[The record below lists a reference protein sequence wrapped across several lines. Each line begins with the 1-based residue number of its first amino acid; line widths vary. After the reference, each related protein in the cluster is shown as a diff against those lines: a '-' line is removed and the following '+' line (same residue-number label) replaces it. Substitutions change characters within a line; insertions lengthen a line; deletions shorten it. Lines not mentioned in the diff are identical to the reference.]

1 MTLTLGLNFGT
12 HDAAAAI
19 VHNGTVAAAVEEER
33 LNRIKNT
40 KVFPERAIQACLD
53 LVGARAD
60 DLDQVALFVDPK
72 LHLLLAPSN
81 LRHGTPASIGSLLSD
96 LDKYRKRRRLPATI
110 RSSGLLPKNLPLI
123 PVPHHRA
130 HAASAYHV
138 SPFEDALVVTLDGR
152 GEYETAVIFEGIDG
166 QLIRRH
172 HITYPHSFGYLY
184 SALTRYLGFRPQSD
198 EYKVM
203 GLAAYG
209 SDTYTERLAQLA
221 KFDADTG
228 RLRLDLRY
236 FDHHRRPSR
245 NRTLCSPALTEL
257 LGPSRNPGD
266 EITDRHRDI
275 AHALQS
281 LHERLVGAYIAHAQ
295 RLMPRRTLCLAGGVA
310 LNCVANAAIINSGRF
325 DQVFIQP
332 AAGDAGTSIG
342 AALIAGASKERLP
355 LHNAFLGPAFG
366 IDAIEKALSSLP
378 AGRYEVRRTT
388 DPHQEAARLLHAEQV
403 IGWFQGRMEFGPR
416 ALGAR
421 SILASP
427 RSPETAVRIN
437 AMIKQ
442 REAFRPFAPAVL
454 AECADEYFDLSP
466 AGALVYPYMLATA
479 PVRPERRNEIPAVV
493 HMDGSARV
501 QTIGQETNPHLW
513 RLVRE
518 FKRLSG
524 LPVVLNTSFNGADEP
539 IVCTP
544 QDAVRTF
551 SRCGL
556 DALVIGPFV
565 VRQRLKEAIELP
577 CS

>member
-40 KVFPERAIQACLD
+40 KVFPERAIQVCLD
-53 LVGARAD
+53 LVGASAD

-123 PVPHHRA
+123 PVPHHQA

-138 SPFEDALVVTLDGR
+138 SPFDDALVVTLDGR
-152 GEYETAVIFEGIDG
+152 GEYETAVIFDGIDG

-172 HITYPHSFGYLY
+172 HTSYPHSFGYLY

-209 SDTYTERLAQLA
+209 SGTYIERLARLA
-221 KFDADTG
+221 HFDTDTG

-245 NRTLCSPALTEL
+245 NRTLYGPALVEL
-257 LGPSRNPGD
+257 LGPPRNPGD
-266 EITDRHRDI
+266 EITERHRDI
-275 AHALQS
+275 AYALQY
-281 LHERLVGAYIAHAQ
+281 LHERLVGTYLAHAQ
-295 RLMPRRTLCLAGGVA
+295 RLVPRRTLCLAGGVA
-310 LNCVANAAIINSGRF
+310 LNCVANSAVINSGRF

-342 AALIAGASKERLP
+342 AALIAGASKERRP
-355 LHNAFLGPAFG
+355 LHDAFLGPEFSTS
-366 IDAIEKALSSLP
+366 AIENALNGLP
-378 AGRYEVRRTT
+378 GGRYDVRPTN
-388 DPHQEAARLLHAEQV
+388 DPHRDAAGLLHAEQV

-427 RSPETAVRIN
+427 RAAETAVRIN

-454 AECADEYFDLSP
+454 AEYADEYFDLAQ

-479 PVRPERRNEIPAVV
+479 PVHPHRRREIPAIV
-493 HMDGSARV
+493 HTDGSARV
-501 QTIGQETNPHLW
+501 QTVGQATNAVLW
-513 RLVRE
+513 GLIRE
-518 FKRLSG
+518 YHRLSG
-524 LPVVLNTSFNGADEP
+524 VPVLLNTSFNGADEP

-544 QDAVRTF
+544 DDAVSTF
-551 SRCGL
+551 TRCEL
-556 DALVIGPFV
+556 DALVIGSYV
-565 VRQRLKEAIELP
+565 VQRG
-577 CS
+577 SNQS

>member
-19 VHNGTVAAAVEEER
+19 VHDGTVAAAVEEER

-40 KVFPERAIQACLD
+40 KAFPGRAIRACLD

-81 LRHGTPASIGSLLSD
+81 LRHGTAASIGSLLSD
-96 LDKYRKRRRLPATI
+96 LDKYRKRRRLPAAI
-110 RSSGLLPKNLPLI
+110 RDSGLLPKNLPLI

-138 SPFEDALVVTLDGR
+138 SPFDDALVVTLDGR
-152 GEYETAVIFEGIDG
+152 GEYETAVVFDG
-166 QLIRRH
+166 QDGKLARRH

-209 SDTYTERLAQLA
+209 GDTYGERLARLA
-221 KFDADTG
+221 RFDAATG

-245 NRTLCSPALTEL
+245 SRTLYSPALVEL
-257 LGPSRNPGD
+257 LGPPRDPGD

-275 AHALQS
+275 AHALQH
-281 LHERLVGAYIAHAQ
+281 LHEQLTGAYLAHAQ
-295 RLMPRRTLCLAGGVA
+295 RLVPRRTLCLAGGVA
-310 LNCVANAAIINSGRF
+310 LNCVANAAVVSSGRF
-325 DQVFIQP
+325 DRVFVQP

-342 AALIAGASKERLP
+342 AALVADASTARQP
-355 LHNAFLGPAFG
+355 FRNAFLGPEFTTSAV
-366 IDAIEKALSSLP
+366 EKALSSLP
-378 AGRYEVRRTT
+378 AGRYEVRHTA
-388 DPHQEAARLLHAEQV
+388 DPQREAARLLHGEQV

-427 RSPETAVRIN
+427 RSAETAVRIN

-454 AECADEYFDLSP
+454 AEHADEYFELSP

-479 PVRPERRNEIPAVV
+479 PVRPHRREDIPAIV
-493 HMDGSARV
+493 HADGSARV
-501 QTIGQETNPHLW
+501 QTVARAANPALW
-513 RLVRE
+513 GVIRE
-518 FKRLSG
+518 YHRLSG
-524 LPVVLNTSFNGADEP
+524 VPVLLNTSFNGADEP

-544 QDAVRTF
+544 QDAVDTF
-551 SRCGL
+551 VRCGL
-556 DALVIGPFV
+556 DGLVIGSSV
-565 VRQRLKEAIELP
+565 VTVRDLR
-577 CS
+577 SV

>member
-40 KVFPERAIQACLD
+40 KVFPERAIQVCLD
-53 LVGARAD
+53 LVGARAN

-81 LRHGTPASIGSLLSD
+81 LRHGTPASIGSLFSD
-96 LDKYRKRRRLPATI
+96 LDKYRKRRRLPAAI

-138 SPFEDALVVTLDGR
+138 SPFVNALVVTLDGR
-152 GEYETAVIFEGIDG
+152 GEYETAVVFDG
-166 QLIRRH
+166 ADGKLLRRH

-184 SALTRYLGFRPQSD
+184 SALTRYLGFRPQHD

-209 SDTYTERLAQLA
+209 SPTYTERLARLA
-221 KFDADTG
+221 HFDADAG
-228 RLRLDLRY
+228 RLCLDLRY

-245 NRTLCSPALTEL
+245 NRTLYSPALVEL
-257 LGPSRNPGD
+257 LGPPRSPGD

-275 AHALQS
+275 AHALQY

-295 RLMPRRTLCLAGGVA
+295 QLVPRRTLCLAGGVA
-310 LNCVANAAIINSGRF
+310 LNCVANAAIINSGHF

-342 AALIAGASKERLP
+342 AALIAGAAKERLP
-355 LHNAFLGPAFG
+355 LHNAFLGPAFESNV
-366 IDAIEKALSSLP
+366 IEKALRDLP
-378 AGRYEVRRTT
+378 ESHYEVRHTP
-388 DPHQEAARLLHAEQV
+388 DPHREAARLLHAEHV

-427 RSPETAVRIN
+427 RAAETAARIN
-437 AMIKQ
+437 AMIKR
-442 REAFRPFAPAVL
+442 REAFRPFAPVVL
-454 AECADEYFDLSP
+454 AEHADEYFDLSV
-466 AGALVYPYMLATA
+466 AGTLVYPYMLATA
-479 PVRPERRNEIPAVV
+479 PVRLHRRNEVPAIV
-493 HMDGSARV
+493 HTDGSARV
-501 QTIGQETNPHLW
+501 QTVGRITNPGLW
-513 RLVRE
+513 QVIRNYH
-518 FKRLSG
+518 RLSG
-524 LPVVLNTSFNGADEP
+524 LPVLLNTSFNGAEEP

-544 QDAVRTF
+544 GDAVKTF
-551 SRCGL
+551 VNCGL
-556 DALVIGPFV
+556 DALVIGNFV
-565 VRQRLKEAIELP
+565 VSRRK
-577 CS
+577 

>member
-19 VHNGTVAAAVEEER
+19 VHNGTVVAAVEEER

-40 KVFPERAIQACLD
+40 KVFPARAVQACLD
-53 LVGARAD
+53 LAGASAD

-81 LRHGTPASIGSLLSD
+81 LRHGTPASIGSLFSD

-123 PVPHHRA
+123 PVPHHQA

-138 SPFEDALVVTLDGR
+138 SPFDNALVVTLDGR
-152 GEYETAVIFEGIDG
+152 GEYETAAIFDGIDG
-166 QLIRRH
+166 KLIRRH

-209 SDTYTERLAQLA
+209 SGTYRERLARLA
-221 KFDADTG
+221 HFDTETG

-236 FDHHRRPSR
+236 FDHHRRPSAQ
-245 NRTLCSPALTEL
+245 RTLYSRNSVEL
-257 LGPSRNPGD
+257 LGPPRNPGD
-266 EITDRHRDI
+266 EITDRHRDV
-275 AHALQS
+275 AHALQH
-281 LHERLVGAYIAHAQ
+281 LHEQLVTAYIVHAQ
-295 RLMPRRTLCLAGGVA
+295 RLVPRRTLCLAGGVA
-310 LNCVANAAIINSGRF
+310 LNCVANAAVINSGRF
-325 DQVFIQP
+325 DQVFVQP

-342 AALIAGASKERLP
+342 AALVAGASKERRP
-355 LHNAFLGPAFG
+355 LQNAFLGPEFG
-366 IDAIEKALSSLP
+366 TKAIEKALSGLP

-388 DPHQEAARLLHAEQV
+388 DPHREAARLLHAEQV

-427 RSPETAVRIN
+427 RSAETAVRIN

-454 AECADEYFDLSP
+454 AEHADEYFDLSP

-479 PVRPERRNEIPAVV
+479 PVHPHRREEIPAIV
-493 HMDGSARV
+493 HADGSARM
-501 QTIGQETNPHLW
+501 QTVERTGNPDLWKVIQEY
-513 RLVRE
+513 RQ
-518 FKRLSG
+518 LSG

-544 QDAVRTF
+544 DDAVNTF
-551 SRCGL
+551 VRCGL
-556 DALVIGPFV
+556 DGLVIGPFV
-565 VRQRLKEAIELP
+565 ATP
-577 CS
+577 HSP